1 MDPTEFRH
9 KKVRVRVRVVEF
21 SYYISRAS
29 PGTAERQ
36 TNSERRGAIST
47 ALRYAVR
54 HNQSVTSRHGDVTF
68 RLPLVP
74 PSS

>member
-1 MDPTEFRH
+1 
-9 KKVRVRVRVVEF
+9 VEF

-36 TNSERRGAIST
+36 TNSERRDAVST

-54 HNQSVTSRHGDVTF
+54 HNQSVTSRHGA
-68 RLPLVP
+68 
-74 PSS
+74 